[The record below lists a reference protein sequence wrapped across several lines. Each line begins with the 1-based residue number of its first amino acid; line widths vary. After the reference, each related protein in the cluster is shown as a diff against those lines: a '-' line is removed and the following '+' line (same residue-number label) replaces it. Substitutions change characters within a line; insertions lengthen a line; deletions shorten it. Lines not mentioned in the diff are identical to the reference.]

1 MKKTF
6 IFGNI
11 IIAMAKIDVIYEKEI
26 YLGSL
31 LLNRK
36 AIHYSFKR
44 FGIYFLITT
53 IKYIWKGYKVIVIYE
68 KRY

>member
-1 MKKTF
+1 
-6 IFGNI
+6 
-11 IIAMAKIDVIYEKEI
+11 MAKIDVIYEKEI